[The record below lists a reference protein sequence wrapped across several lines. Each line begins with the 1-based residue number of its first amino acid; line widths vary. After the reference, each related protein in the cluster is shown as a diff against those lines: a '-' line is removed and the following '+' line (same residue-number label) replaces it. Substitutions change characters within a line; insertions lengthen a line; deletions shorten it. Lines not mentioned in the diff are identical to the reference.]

1 MGTIKG
7 IVLLSRIEYIENNF
21 GTEEYFEF
29 LNKISTPEENFK
41 RRPVDGSNN
50 YPETTL
56 VKIDE
61 LLLQDYFNNDT
72 NNFYELGKWNAKRLV
87 PKFFNLY
94 IDEKNPVE
102 FLMQYE
108 RLRDFLIGSGT
119 MKLKVFNDN
128 TFDIQIDY
136 EQPIPES
143 VYLSEKG
150 FIVEGIK
157 MCSGKTPKLEDIKHS
172 IEQNEFVYHYN
183 IIIE

>member
-7 IVLLSRIEYIENNF
+7 IVLLSRIEYFETHF
-21 GTEEYFEF
+21 GAEEYLEF
-29 LNKISTPEENFK
+29 LSKISTPEENFS
-41 RRPVDGSNN
+41 RRTVDSSNS
-50 YPETTL
+50 YPDSTL

-61 LLLQDYFNNDT
+61 LLLRDYFKNDINKFT
-72 NNFYELGKWNAKRLV
+72 KLGEWNAQRLV

-102 FLMQYE
+102 FLMQYN

-119 MKLKVFNDN
+119 MRLEIFNN
-128 TFDIQIDY
+128 KSFGIHIDY
-136 EQPIPES
+136 EQPIPET

-157 MCSGKTPKLEDIKHS
+157 ICSGKEPLIEIIKQSTDLTDFVYYYKIS
-172 IEQNEFVYHYN
+172 IE
-183 IIIE
+183 

>member
-1 MGTIKG
+1 MGSIKG
-7 IVLLSRIEYIENNF
+7 IVLLSRIEYIENHF

-29 LNKISTPEENFK
+29 LKKISTPEENFS
-41 RRPVDGSNN
+41 RRPVDGSNS
-50 YPETTL
+50 YPESTL

-61 LLLQDYFNNDT
+61 LLLHDYFRDDIHK
-72 NNFYELGKWNAKRLV
+72 FSELGQWNARRMV

-102 FLMQYE
+102 FLLQYD

-119 MKLKVFNDN
+119 MKLEVINDKS
-128 TFDIQIDY
+128 FAIQLDY
-136 EQPIPES
+136 EQPIPDS

-157 MCSGKTPKLEDIKHS
+157 MCSRKNPIIEELKQTSDPKS
-172 IEQNEFVYHYN
+172 FVYQYN
-183 IIIE
+183 INLK

>member
-1 MGTIKG
+1 MGSIKG
-7 IVLLSRIEYIENNF
+7 LVLLSRIEYIENHF

-29 LNKISTPEENFK
+29 LKKISTREENFS

-50 YPETTL
+50 YPEDTL

-61 LLLQDYFNNDT
+61 LLLQDYFKNDV
-72 NNFYELGKWNAKRLV
+72 NKFSDLGKWNAQRMV

-102 FLMQYE
+102 FLMQYN
-108 RLRDFLIGSGT
+108 RLRDFLIGSGV
-119 MKLKVFNDN
+119 MKLDVINDN
-128 TFDIQIDY
+128 SFGIQLDY
-136 EQPIPES
+136 EQPIPDS

-157 MCSGKTPKLEDIKHS
+157 MCSGKIPEIDDTKISSAPNS
-172 IEQNEFVYHYN
+172 FVFQYN
-183 IIIE
+183 INLK